1 VDFPVDFPHST
12 NEMRRESDH
21 SGFATHAAGAML
33 EPCLLSRNSDHFTT
47 EILGFMFIFDHF

>member
-1 VDFPVDFPHST
+1 MV
-12 NEMRRESDH
+12 
-21 SGFATHAAGAML
+21 